1 MAISFGSIILLAVVV
16 AVIVIGAKVKNNCAK
31 LQELEEMLGSKE

>member
-1 MAISFGSIILLAVVV
+1 VAISFGSIILLAVVV

-31 LQELEEMLGSKE
+31 LQEMEELMSKE